1 MTPRLN
7 LCEDYSIKKVSSKIR
22 SRYKKILTDS
32 GKLEKEIKILNNKNR
47 TNPDESLLE
56 KIDKLRT
63 KLHSLYEESDNIK
76 EKHIDPAEEK
86 RLELRD
92 ELKKQ
97 NSCFYFYPKF
107 IRMLLDYLVHENLN
121 FSFTFTDDAYL
132 LLQFDLEYFLKKLLK
147 NTIIATY
154 HSKRETVM
162 PKDIQLSK
170 VAMAEYEKIIRK
182 PRFVYPENNV
192 SYREEYIKIRDIMNL
207 EEKIVNQNLILQ
219 LDRFNHLLIYLLI
232 EYAHVYS
239 IMEKSSTITKNSLR
253 IAVESIFSGDLA
265 LNALIEGNKLE
276 KNSSKLSFNI
286 KTSFKIEPDANIFL
300 NKVIEYIN
308 AEIIS
313 LMDGLNSTLSFY
325 SVLENDEELS
335 YLKNHLDFVPIK
347 MT

>member
-1 MTPRLN
+1 
-7 LCEDYSIKKVSSKIR
+7 
-22 SRYKKILTDS
+22 
-32 GKLEKEIKILNNKNR
+32 
-47 TNPDESLLE
+47 
-56 KIDKLRT
+56 
-63 KLHSLYEESDNIK
+63 
-76 EKHIDPAEEK
+76 
-86 RLELRD
+86 
-92 ELKKQ
+92 
-97 NSCFYFYPKF
+97 
-107 IRMLLDYLVHENLN
+107 
-121 FSFTFTDDAYL
+121 
-132 LLQFDLEYFLKKLLK
+132 
-147 NTIIATY
+147 
-154 HSKRETVM
+154 
-162 PKDIQLSK
+162 
-170 VAMAEYEKIIRK
+170 
-182 PRFVYPENNV
+182 
-192 SYREEYIKIRDIMNL
+192 MNL